1 MKRIFTYLL
10 LVFSVLSCR
19 EKEVLPA
26 VSPSDIRFSVPKVA
40 DTKSVLI
47 EDKSQLKIG
56 DDVLGYSVFAAR
68 YIPSETGA
76 ITKHQQFMTNIKIQS
91 TDDGSSWDYDSD
103 GAKEGNQHFYWS
115 PGAVHK
121 FFAVYP
127 YYDPTD
133 DTYDLGFEY
142 GINEAE
148 HALQA
153 TGKHE
158 TGSGTQKLICTGLD
172 DSGKNICPDILY
184 GVQMYSEPY
193 KVGDQRAPIK
203 FTMSHALS
211 AVSLRIRNASEYVIT
226 GVAAGEITGFE
237 NASEYVRL
245 SDGGP
250 VWGPLSTVAHTF
262 DVPDITS
269 NISAGQYHPDSDS
282 YWCTVL
288 MIPQN
293 FGSYPQSPSFTFTVT
308 FGGGIGNKT
317 YTINFKDYQVQ
328 NTAEH
333 AYSFLPGRHYEYN
346 LNVTSSAISCHVD
359 VVPWIEDEPIK
370 LN

>member
-1 MKRIFTYLL
+1 MKKILTYLVL
-10 LVFSVLSCR
+10 VLSALSCG
-19 EKEVLPA
+19 EKEVLPD
-26 VSPSDIRFSVPKVA
+26 VSPADIRFSVPEVA

-47 EDKSQLKIG
+47 EDKSQLKIA

-76 ITKHQQFMTNIKIQS
+76 ITNHQQFMNNVKIQS
-91 TDDGSSWDYDSD
+91 TDGGSSWDYDSD
-103 GAKEGNQHFYWS
+103 GAKEGNQHFFWS

-127 YYDPTD
+127 YYDPGSD
-133 DTYDLGFEY
+133 KYDLGFEY
-142 GINEAE
+142 DINEAV

-172 DSGKNICPDILY
+172 ASGQNICPDILY

-193 KVGDQRAPIK
+193 KVGEQRAPIQ

-211 AVSLRIRNASEYVIT
+211 AVSFRIRNASEYEIT
-226 GVAAGEITGFE
+226 GVTAGEITGFR

-245 SDGGP
+245 SDDGP

-269 NISAGQYHPDSDS
+269 NVAAGKYHPDSGS
-282 YWCTVL
+282 YWCTML
-288 MIPQN
+288 MIPQD
-293 FGSYPQSPSFTFTVT
+293 FGGAGASPSFLFTVSFDGT
-308 FGGGIGNKT
+308 DQKE
-317 YTINFKDYQVQ
+317 YTINFKDYQVHD
-328 NTAEH
+328 NAEH
-333 AYSFLPGRHYEYN
+333 AYSFLPGYHYEYN
-346 LNVTSSAISCHVD
+346 LNVTSKAISCHVD

>member
-10 LVFSVLSCR
+10 LAFSVLSCR
-19 EKEVLPA
+19 EKEVLPVIDPA
-26 VSPSDIRFSVPKVA
+26 DIKFSVPKVA

-47 EDKSQLKIG
+47 EDKSQLTI
-56 DDVLGYSVFAAR
+56 DDGVLGYSVFAAR

-76 ITKHQQFMTNIKIQS
+76 ITKHEQFMDNVKIYS
-91 TDDGSSWDYDSD
+91 TDNGSQWDYDSD
-103 GAKEGNQHFYWS
+103 TETDGNQHFFWS

-127 YYDPTD
+127 YYDPGSD
-133 DTYDLGFEY
+133 KYDLGFEY
-142 GINEAE
+142 GINEAV

-172 DSGKNICPDILY
+172 ASGKNICPDILY
-184 GVQMYSEPY
+184 SVQMYSEPY
-193 KVGDQRAPIK
+193 KVGEHRAPIQ

-211 AVSLRIRNASEYVIT
+211 AVSFRFRNASEFSVT
-226 GVAAGEITGFE
+226 GVDAGQITGFK

-245 SDGGP
+245 SDDGP
-250 VWGPLSTVAHTF
+250 EWGPLSTVGHTF

-269 NISAGQYHPDSDS
+269 SIAAGQYHPDSDS

-288 MIPQN
+288 MIPQD
-293 FGSYPQSPSFTFTVT
+293 FGDAGTNPSFTFTVSFDGT
-308 FGGGIGNKT
+308 ASKT
-317 YTINFKDYQVQ
+317 YKINFKDYQVHA
-328 NTAEH
+328 NAEH
-333 AYSFLPGRHYEYN
+333 AYSFLSGYHYEYN
-346 LNVTSSAISCHVD
+346 LNVTSSAITCHVD
-359 VVPWIEDEPIK
+359 IVPWIEDEPIK

>member
-172 DSGKNICPDILY
+172 NSGKNMTLKTGMTLPAGYVVKDIDKTNITLDKDVVEGYYNEILKYEVVGLKGNDGRIKYYIYDDGKYEHLIVCAAWRSDLELVKKADLSICL
-184 GVQMYSEPY
+184 ST
-193 KVGDQRAPIK
+193 AP
-203 FTMSHALS
+203 
-211 AVSLRIRNASEYVIT
+211 EYVQKECDLVIN
-226 GVAAGEITGFE
+226 GNSE
-237 NASEYVRL
+237 NLLKVINKIY
-245 SDGGP
+245 
-250 VWGPLSTVAHTF
+250 H
-262 DVPDITS
+262 S
-269 NISAGQYHPDSDS
+269 NN
-282 YWCTVL
+282 V
-288 MIPQN
+288 
-293 FGSYPQSPSFTFTVT
+293 V
-308 FGGGIGNKT
+308 K
-317 YTINFKDYQVQ
+317 TINSFK
-328 NTAEH
+328 NKKH
-333 AYSFLPGRHYEYN
+333 
-346 LNVTSSAISCHVD
+346 I
-359 VVPWIEDEPIK
+359 
-370 LN
+370 